1 MTIWTISAQEG
12 TGGDWVAAELTA
24 AADVPRLDREMLARS
39 AHELNPDELKVEDIE
54 EVEERFGGRLSAL
67 SLSMA
72 MMTASTAAAV
82 LLEIELRHRL
92 PDLGRAVFNEVA
104 RRPCVILSPG
114 RLRRATEHPGPIH
127 VRLCAPIAVRIA
139 TYHGIISSTA
149 ATPKGRSRMVTTRR
163 APWCDRSI
171 TSKSTTNVSTHSCST

>member
-114 RLRRATEHPGPIH
+114 RLRRATGASGPDSRAALRSDRGADRHLPRDHLVDRGHAKRAITHGDHTKSALVRSVYH
-127 VRLCAPIAVRIA
+127 VEI
-139 TYHGIISSTA
+139 
-149 ATPKGRSRMVTTRR
+149 
-163 APWCDRSI
+163 DD
-171 TSKSTTNVSTHSCST
+171 